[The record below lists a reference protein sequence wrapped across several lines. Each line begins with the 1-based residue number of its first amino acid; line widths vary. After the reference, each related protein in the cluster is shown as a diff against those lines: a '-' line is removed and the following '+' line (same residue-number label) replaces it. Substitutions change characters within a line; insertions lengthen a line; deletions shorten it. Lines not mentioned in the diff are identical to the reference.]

1 VSNTVRIALVGEG
14 VTDFEV
20 LKAGIDSM
28 LNGRSFDL
36 KLLQPEESLAFTA
49 AGAAGSLGGGW
60 RGVYKWCLQAALRGD
75 GVLSGDPLFIS
86 YDLLIIHLD
95 ADVASE
101 NSEGDIPDLAGM
113 LPCERPCPPAGATT
127 EALRTVILSWL
138 GEAQAPPRTVLCTPS
153 KSTESWVMAALFPAD
168 KEMNR
173 KGWECHPNPAG
184 RLSQQPLTRRLSKRH
199 ADYQRASS
207 ELRVAW
213 PGISKKLPEAGRFWN
228 EFTSAVQSLPA

>member
-1 VSNTVRIALVGEG
+1 MSNTVRIALVGEG

-113 LPCERPCPPAGATT
+113 LPCGPVLPLAQRLRHFERSSCH
-127 EALRTVILSWL
+127 
-138 GEAQAPPRTVLCTPS
+138 
-153 KSTESWVMAALFPAD
+153 
-168 KEMNR
+168 
-173 KGWECHPNPAG
+173 GWE
-184 RLSQQPLTRRLSKRH
+184 RRRH
-199 ADYQRASS
+199 
-207 ELRVAW
+207 
-213 PGISKKLPEAGRFWN
+213 LPEQFFVRHRKARNRGSWPRF
-228 EFTSAVQSLPA
+228 FQPTKK

>member
-1 VSNTVRIALVGEG
+1 
-14 VTDFEV
+14 
-20 LKAGIDSM
+20 
-28 LNGRSFDL
+28 
-36 KLLQPEESLAFTA
+36 
-49 AGAAGSLGGGW
+49 
-60 RGVYKWCLQAALRGD
+60 
-75 GVLSGDPLFIS
+75 
-86 YDLLIIHLD
+86 
-95 ADVASE
+95 
-101 NSEGDIPDLAGM
+101 
-113 LPCERPCPPAGATT
+113 
-127 EALRTVILSWL
+127 
-138 GEAQAPPRTVLCTPS
+138 
-153 KSTESWVMAALFPAD
+153 MAALFPAD